1 MKKCPYCGTE
11 NRDEESFCEN
21 CGAFLDSATETL
33 DSATATTTQGESGN
47 ANNAHSL
54 APGSQLQNG
63 RYIIKKILGQG
74 GMGSLALAID
84 TRLAD
89 KLVVIKE
96 LISEHADSTEDVRNF
111 QREVQTLAHLG
122 HPLIPGV
129 TDHFQEGSRYFMVQE
144 YVEGENLEAR
154 MERIKRPMEE
164 QDALR
169 YAAEVLDILD
179 YLEQQ
184 TPPIVHRDIKPANI
198 IIGAKDQRAH
208 LVDFGIAR
216 AYAPST
222 NERRKQ
228 TTALGTPG
236 YAPPEQY
243 QGNAEPRSDL
253 YALAATL
260 HHLLTN
266 RDPADYP
273 PFQFPPARTLNPR
286 LSPDI
291 EAVLTHALQLDSN
304 QRYQTA
310 LEMKRDIDDV
320 VFRYFDMPGSF
331 SQGSISGYTPGSIG
345 RIPVSGPLSANRS
358 GQVQQRQLYELPL
371 SQPVNRSSITPY
383 QPADMYDR
391 YQQQPP
397 MTQPASSSVRFVFFL
412 FVLFIFVLGLLAFFV
427 FSYLHGLG
435 AAPVGTLSLALATW
449 VNNLPG

>member
-11 NRDEESFCEN
+11 NSNEESFCEH
-21 CGAFLDSATETL
+21 CGGFLDPS
-33 DSATATTTQGESGN
+33 TATTTQGESVHTSN
-47 ANNAHSL
+47 SQSL
-54 APGSQLQNG
+54 TLGSHLQDG
-63 RYIIKKILGQG
+63 RYVIKKILGQG
-74 GMGSLALAID
+74 GMGSLALASD

-96 LISEHADSTEDVRNF
+96 LISDNADPTEDVRNF
-111 QREVQTLAHLG
+111 KGEVQTLAHLD

-154 MERIKRPMEE
+154 LERIKRPMEE
-164 QDALR
+164 QDALS
-169 YAAEVLDILD
+169 YAVEVLDILD

-216 AYAPST
+216 AYAPS
-222 NERRKQ
+222 NARRKQ
-228 TTALGTPG
+228 TSALGTPG

-260 HHLLTN
+260 YHLLTN

-273 PFQFPPARTLNPR
+273 PFQFPPVRTPNPR
-286 LSPDI
+286 PSLDI
-291 EAVLTHALQLDSN
+291 EAILTRALMLDVN

-310 LEMKRDIDDV
+310 LEMKRDIDAIL
-320 VFRYFDMPGSF
+320 FRYFEMPGSF
-331 SQGSISGYTPGSIG
+331 STGSMSGYTLPASSSIRQIPASG
-345 RIPVSGPLSANRS
+345 PVSVYQS
-358 GQVQQRQLYELPL
+358 GQMQQQQFYEPPL
-371 SQPVNRSSITPY
+371 SQPANHSPLSPY
-383 QPADMYDR
+383 QPIDMYNR
-391 YQQQPP
+391 SRQQSPLHQPS
-397 MTQPASSSVRFVFFL
+397 TSSVGFMFLL
-412 FVLFIFVLGLLAFFV
+412 FVLFILLLGLVAYFALGYV
-427 FSYLHGLG
+427 HGLG
-435 AAPVGTLSLALATW
+435 VAV
-449 VNNLPG
+449 

>member
-11 NRDEESFCEN
+11 NSNEESFCEH
-21 CGAFLDSATETL
+21 CGGFLDPS
-33 DSATATTTQGESGN
+33 TATTTQGESVHAGN
-47 ANNAHSL
+47 SQSL
-54 APGSQLQNG
+54 TTGSHLQDG
-63 RYIIKKILGQG
+63 RYVIKKILGQG
-74 GMGSLALAID
+74 GMGSLALASD

-96 LISEHADSTEDVRNF
+96 LISDNADPTEDVRNF
-111 QREVQTLAHLG
+111 KGEVQTLAHLD

-129 TDHFQEGSRYFMVQE
+129 TDHFQEGSRYFLVQE

-154 MERIKRPMEE
+154 LERIKRPMEE
-164 QDALR
+164 QDALG

-216 AYAPST
+216 AYAPS
-222 NERRKQ
+222 NARRKQ

-260 HHLLTN
+260 YHLLTN

-273 PFQFPPARTLNPR
+273 PFQFPPIRTLNPR
-286 LSPDI
+286 LSLDI
-291 EAVLTHALQLDSN
+291 EAILTRALMLDVN

-310 LEMKRDIDDV
+310 LEMKRDIDAIL
-320 VFRYFDMPGSF
+320 FRYFEMPGSF
-331 SQGSISGYTPGSIG
+331 STGSISGYTLPTSNSIRQIPASG
-345 RIPVSGPLSANRS
+345 PVSVYQS
-358 GQVQQRQLYELPL
+358 GHIQQQQFYEPPL
-371 SQPVNRSSITPY
+371 SQPANHSPLSPY
-383 QPADMYDR
+383 QPIDMYDR
-391 YQQQPP
+391 SQQQSSLH
-397 MTQPASSSVRFVFFL
+397 QPATSSVGFVFLL
-412 FVLFIFVLGLLAFFV
+412 FVLFILLLGLVAYFALGYV
-427 FSYLHGLG
+427 HGLG
-435 AAPVGTLSLALATW
+435 VAV
-449 VNNLPG
+449 

>member
-1 MKKCPYCGTE
+1 MKICPYCGTK
-11 NRDEESFCEN
+11 NRDEESFCEY
-21 CGAFLDSATETL
+21 CGASLDSTVVTG
-33 DSATATTTQGESGN
+33 TQEED
-47 ANNAHSL
+47 AHINNSQSL
-54 APGSQLQNG
+54 IPGAQLQYG

-74 GMGSLALAID
+74 GMGTLALATD

-96 LISEHADSTEDVRNF
+96 LVADQIDPAEDVRNF
-111 QREVQTLAHLG
+111 QREVQTLSHLD

-144 YVEGENLEAR
+144 YVEGENLDAR
-154 MERIKRPMEE
+154 MERTRRPMEE

-184 TPPIVHRDIKPANI
+184 KPPLVHRDIKPANI

-216 AYAPST
+216 AYAPS
-222 NERRKQ
+222 EARRKQ

-260 HHLLTN
+260 YYLLTD
-266 RDPADYP
+266 RDPTEYP
-273 PFQFPPARTLNPR
+273 PFQFPPARTVNPL
-286 LSPDI
+286 LSADI
-291 EAVLTHALQLDSN
+291 EAVLTRALMLDIN

-310 LEMKRDIDDV
+310 LEMKRDIDAIL
-320 VFRYFDMPGSF
+320 FRYFDEPDGLSTDLRSTF
-331 SQGSISGYTPGSIG
+331 IPPVPQPIR
-345 RIPVSGPLSANRS
+345 RIPVSGPFGGYSS
-358 GQVQQRQLYELPL
+358 GQMQQFYEPPL
-371 SQPVNRSSITPY
+371 SQPAANQPPFAPY
-383 QPADMYDR
+383 QPYGG
-391 YQQQPP
+391 YQQPSPGRQPL
-397 MTQPASSSVRFVFFL
+397 TSNVGLVFFL
-412 FVLFIFVLGLLAFFV
+412 FVLFIFLLGLVGYFL
-427 FSYLHGLG
+427 LG
-435 AAPVGTLSLALATW
+435 YIHV
-449 VNNLPG
+449 V

>member
-11 NRDEESFCEN
+11 NSNEESFCEH
-21 CGAFLDSATETL
+21 CGGFLDPS
-33 DSATATTTQGESGN
+33 TATTTQGESVQASN
-47 ANNAHSL
+47 SQSL
-54 APGSQLQNG
+54 TPGSHLQNG
-63 RYIIKKILGQG
+63 RYVIKKMLGQG
-74 GMGSLALAID
+74 GMGSIALAGD

-96 LISEHADSTEDVRNF
+96 LIANPDDPTEDVRNF
-111 QREVQTLAHLG
+111 KYEVQTLAHLD

-129 TDHFQEGSRYFMVQE
+129 TDHFQEGSCYFLVQE

-164 QDALR
+164 QDVLR
-169 YAAEVLDILD
+169 YATEVLDILD

-216 AYAPST
+216 AYAPS
-222 NERRKQ
+222 NARRKQ

-260 HHLLTN
+260 YHLVTN

-273 PFQFPPARTLNPR
+273 PFQFPPVRTLNPR
-286 LSPDI
+286 LSLDI
-291 EAVLTHALQLDSN
+291 EAILTRALMLDVN

>member
-11 NRDEESFCEN
+11 NRDGESFCEH
-21 CGAFLDSATETL
+21 CGGFLDPSPAAT
-33 DSATATTTQGESGN
+33 SQGESVHAGN
-47 ANNAHSL
+47 SQSL
-54 APGSQLQNG
+54 APGTQLQNG
-63 RYIIKKILGQG
+63 RYVIKKILGQG
-74 GMGSLALAID
+74 GMGSLTLASD

-96 LISEHADSTEDVRNF
+96 LISDYADPAEDVRNF
-111 QREVQTLAHLG
+111 KREVQTLAHLN

-184 TPPIVHRDIKPANI
+184 MPPIVHRDIKPANI

-216 AYAPST
+216 AYAPS

-260 HHLLTN
+260 YHLLTN
-266 RDPADYP
+266 RDPADHP
-273 PFQFPPARTLNPR
+273 PFQFPPVRTLNPR
-286 LSPDI
+286 LSLDI
-291 EAVLTHALQLDSN
+291 EGILTRALMLDMS

-310 LEMKRDIDDV
+310 LEMKRDIDAIM
-320 VFRYFDMPGSF
+320 FRYYDMPGDYST
-331 SQGSISGYTPGSIG
+331 GSMSGYTLPTPSSIR
-345 RIPVSGPLSANRS
+345 RIPASGPISVHRS
-358 GQVQQRQLYELPL
+358 GQMQQQQFYELPL
-371 SQPVNRSSITPY
+371 SQLANHSPITPY
-383 QPADMYDR
+383 HPADMYDR
-391 YQQQPP
+391 YQQQAP
-397 MTQPASSSVRFVFFL
+397 MNQSSTSNVRFVFFL
-412 FVLFIFVLGLLAFFV
+412 FVLFIFLLGLVAYFALGYF
-427 FSYLHGLG
+427 HGLG
-435 AAPVGTLSLALATW
+435 VVPASVLFPALASW
-449 VNNLPG
+449 

>member
-1 MKKCPYCGTE
+1 MKKCPNCGTE
-11 NRDEESFCEN
+11 NRGEESFCEH
-21 CGAFLDSATETL
+21 CGAFLDP
-33 DSATATTTQGESGN
+33 ATAPTTQGESRN
-47 ANNAHSL
+47 ASNAHTL
-54 APGSQLQNG
+54 APGSQLQHG
-63 RYIIKKILGQG
+63 RYVIKKILGQG
-74 GMGSLALAID
+74 GMGSLALATD

-96 LISEHADSTEDVRNF
+96 LISEQADPTEDVRNF
-111 QREVQTLAHLG
+111 QREVQTLAHLDY
-122 HPLIPGV
+122 PLIPSV
-129 TDHFQEGSRYFMVQE
+129 TDHFQEGLRYFMVQE

-169 YAAEVLDILD
+169 YAGEVLNILD

-184 TPPIVHRDIKPANI
+184 VPPIVHRDIKPANI

-216 AYAPST
+216 AYAPS
-222 NERRKQ
+222 NARRRQ

-266 RDPADYP
+266 RDPTEYP
-273 PFQFPPARTLNPR
+273 PFQFPPARMLNPL

-310 LEMKRDIDDV
+310 LEMKRDIDDI

-331 SQGSISGYTPGSIG
+331 STSSISGYTPGSIG
-345 RIPVSGPLSANRS
+345 RVPVSGPLSASRP
-358 GQVQQRQLYELPL
+358 GQMQQQQFYEPPLP
-371 SQPVNRSSITPY
+371 QPVNRSPVTPY
-383 QPADMYDR
+383 QPMDR
-391 YQQQPP
+391 YRQQPP
-397 MTQPASSSVRFVFFL
+397 MTQPPSSSVRFVFLL
-412 FVLFIFVLGLLAFFV
+412 FVLFIVVLGLLAFFV
-427 FSYLHGLG
+427 FSYLHGVSV
-435 AAPVGTLSLALATW
+435 APAGTFSVVLASWASPAFPPLHR
-449 VNNLPG
+449 

>member
-11 NRDEESFCEN
+11 NSNEESFCEH
-21 CGAFLDSATETL
+21 CGGFLDPS
-33 DSATATTTQGESGN
+33 TATTTQGESVHAGN
-47 ANNAHSL
+47 SQSL
-54 APGSQLQNG
+54 TTGSHLQDG
-63 RYIIKKILGQG
+63 RYVIKKILGQG
-74 GMGSLALAID
+74 GMGSLALASD

-96 LISEHADSTEDVRNF
+96 LISDNADPTEDVRNF
-111 QREVQTLAHLG
+111 KGEVQTLAHLD

-154 MERIKRPMEE
+154 LERIKRPMEE
-164 QDALR
+164 QDALG

-216 AYAPST
+216 AYAPS
-222 NERRKQ
+222 NARRKQ

-260 HHLLTN
+260 YHLLTN

-273 PFQFPPARTLNPR
+273 PFQFPPVRTLNPR
-286 LSPDI
+286 LSLDI
-291 EAVLTHALQLDSN
+291 EAILTRALMLDVN

-310 LEMKRDIDDV
+310 LEMKRDIDAIL
-320 VFRYFDMPGSF
+320 FRYFELPGSF
-331 SQGSISGYTPGSIG
+331 STGSISGYTLPAPNSIRQIPASG
-345 RIPVSGPLSANRS
+345 PVSVYQS
-358 GQVQQRQLYELPL
+358 GHMQQQQFYEPPL
-371 SQPVNRSSITPY
+371 SQPANHSPLSPY
-383 QPADMYDR
+383 QPIDMYDR
-391 YQQQPP
+391 SQQQSSLH
-397 MTQPASSSVRFVFFL
+397 QPATSSVGFVFLL
-412 FVLFIFVLGLLAFFV
+412 FVLFILLLGLVAYFALGYV
-427 FSYLHGLG
+427 HGLG
-435 AAPVGTLSLALATW
+435 GAV
-449 VNNLPG
+449 

>member
-11 NRDEESFCEN
+11 NSNEESFCEH
-21 CGAFLDSATETL
+21 CGGFLDPS
-33 DSATATTTQGESGN
+33 TATTTQGESVHAGN
-47 ANNAHSL
+47 SQSL
-54 APGSQLQNG
+54 TTGSHLQDG
-63 RYIIKKILGQG
+63 RYVIKKILGQG
-74 GMGSLALAID
+74 GMGSLALASD

-96 LISEHADSTEDVRNF
+96 LISDNADPTEDVRNF
-111 QREVQTLAHLG
+111 KGEVQTLAHLD

-154 MERIKRPMEE
+154 LERIKRPMEE
-164 QDALR
+164 QDALG

-216 AYAPST
+216 AYAPS
-222 NERRKQ
+222 NARRKQ

-260 HHLLTN
+260 YHLLTN

-273 PFQFPPARTLNPR
+273 PFQFPPIRTLNPR
-286 LSPDI
+286 LSLDI
-291 EAVLTHALQLDSN
+291 EAILTRALMLDVN

-310 LEMKRDIDDV
+310 LEMKRDIDAIL
-320 VFRYFDMPGSF
+320 FRYFEMPGSF
-331 SQGSISGYTPGSIG
+331 STGSISGYTLPTSNSIRQIPASG
-345 RIPVSGPLSANRS
+345 PVSVYQS
-358 GQVQQRQLYELPL
+358 GHMQQQQFYEPPL
-371 SQPVNRSSITPY
+371 SQPANHSPLSPY
-383 QPADMYDR
+383 QPIDMYDR
-391 YQQQPP
+391 SQQQSSLH
-397 MTQPASSSVRFVFFL
+397 QPATSSVGFVFLL
-412 FVLFIFVLGLLAFFV
+412 FVLFILLLGLVAYFALGYV
-427 FSYLHGLG
+427 HGLG
-435 AAPVGTLSLALATW
+435 GAV
-449 VNNLPG
+449 

>member
-11 NRDEESFCEN
+11 NRDEEIFCEN
-21 CGAFLDSATETL
+21 CGAFL

-89 KLVVIKE
+89 KFVVIKE

-111 QREVQTLAHLG
+111 KGEVQTLAHLG

-154 MERIKRPMEE
+154 MEHIKRPMEE

-216 AYAPST
+216 AYAPS
-222 NERRKQ
+222 NARRKQ

-236 YAPPEQY
+236 DAPPEQY

-260 HHLLTN
+260 YHLVTD
-266 RDPADYP
+266 RDPTDYP
-273 PFQFPPARTLNPR
+273 PFQFPAVRTLNPR
-286 LSPDI
+286 LSLDL
-291 EAVLTHALQLDSN
+291 EAILTRALMLDVN

-310 LEMKRDIDDV
+310 LEMKRDLDEIV
-320 VFRYFDMPGSF
+320 YRYLDMPGSF
-331 SQGSISGYTPGSIG
+331 STISRSSDTLPTPSSIRP
-345 RIPVSGPLSANRS
+345 IPASGPISTYHA
-358 GQVQQRQLYELPL
+358 GKMPQQQFYEPPL
-371 SQPVNRSSITPY
+371 SQPANRSPLTPY
-383 QPADMYDR
+383 QPIDMYDR
-391 YQQQPP
+391 TQQQSPIK
-397 MTQPASSSVRFVFFL
+397 QPRTSSVGFVFLL
-412 FVLFIFVLGLLAFFV
+412 FVLFIFLLGLMAYFVLG
-427 FSYLHGLG
+427 YIHGLG
-435 AAPVGTLSLALATW
+435 VVPASILSAAVVSLVGS
-449 VNNLPG
+449 

>member
-21 CGAFLDSATETL
+21 CGAFLDSATATL
-33 DSATATTTQGESGN
+33 TQGENGN

-54 APGSQLQNG
+54 APDSQLQNG
-63 RYIIKKILGQG
+63 RYVIKKILGQG

-89 KLVVIKE
+89 KFVVIKE

-111 QREVQTLAHLG
+111 KGEVQTLAHLG

-154 MERIKRPMEE
+154 MERMRRPMEE

-184 TPPIVHRDIKPANI
+184 KPPLVHRDIKPANI

-216 AYAPST
+216 AYAPS
-222 NERRKQ
+222 EARRKQ

-260 HHLLTN
+260 YYLLTD
-266 RDPADYP
+266 RDPTEYP
-273 PFQFPPARTLNPR
+273 PFQFPPARTVNPL
-286 LSPDI
+286 LSADI
-291 EAVLTHALQLDSN
+291 EAILIRALMLDIN

-310 LEMKRDIDDV
+310 LEMKRDIDAIL
-320 VFRYFDMPGSF
+320 FRYFDEPDSLGTAIRSTF
-331 SQGSISGYTPGSIG
+331 IPPAPKPI
-345 RIPVSGPLSANRS
+345 RPIPVSGPFGGYSS
-358 GQVQQRQLYELPL
+358 GQMQQFYEPPL
-371 SQPVNRSSITPY
+371 SQPAANQPPFAPY
-383 QPADMYDR
+383 QPYGG
-391 YQQQPP
+391 YQQPSPGRQPL
-397 MTQPASSSVRFVFFL
+397 TSHA
-412 FVLFIFVLGLLAFFV
+412 
-427 FSYLHGLG
+427 
-435 AAPVGTLSLALATW
+435 GT
-449 VNNLPG
+449 